1 MRLSWMTERTGGSYV
16 GKLESNQCHEEIGA
30 GRRVEWA
37 RESNLRRVW
46 WWWSV
51 KRGVIGLVRVLHH
64 AQMVVLT
71 GRREGVERDSKDR
84 ISGCKEGGGEA
95 DEE

>member
-1 MRLSWMTERTGGSYV
+1 M

-30 GRRVEWA
+30 GRRVERA

-84 ISGCKEGGGEA
+84 MS
-95 DEE
+95 EEERRTKSELIGREVGKRPK